1 MVENKD
7 FPEDFVET
15 DLIMDKIS
23 NAGSKAEKSDDPFR
37 FSVGK
42 NKTKYNNTPLTR
54 AKCCRSYT
62 KRLVLRLS
70 LVFCSLIS
78 LISRLATFT

>member
-1 MVENKD
+1 MMVENKD
-7 FPEDFVET
+7 FPADFEET

-23 NAGSKAEKSDDPFR
+23 NADSKAEKSDDPFL

-42 NKTKYNNTPLTR
+42 YKTKYNNTPLTR
-54 AKCCRSYT
+54 AKHCGCYP

-70 LVFCSLIS
+70 IVFCSLMS
-78 LISRLATFT
+78 